1 MTVCPYCKNP
11 IRDNTI
17 ECEWCGAVLRLVT
30 NTVEKNNS
38 KSPSI
43 AIIFAWLFMFMGVLL
58 ASIAFYRIQIV
69 HNYDSTDLYLGAL
82 FFPLGLFIKMISKNE
97 K

>member
-1 MTVCPYCKNP
+1 MNCPHYKNP
-11 IRDNTI
+11 TQNNTA
-17 ECEWCGAVLRLVT
+17 ECEWCGAGFSIIPKDY
-30 NTVEKNNS
+30 EKNNS